1 MHTYSEAYSLKSLV
15 QLQLSISK
23 TYTQPNKSK
32 RATCFII
39 LRQSMNTPEGN
50 TDKCINSVL
59 NYNCIMSIYHVT
71 VF

>member
-50 TDKCINSVL
+50 TDK
-59 NYNCIMSIYHVT
+59 
-71 VF
+71 